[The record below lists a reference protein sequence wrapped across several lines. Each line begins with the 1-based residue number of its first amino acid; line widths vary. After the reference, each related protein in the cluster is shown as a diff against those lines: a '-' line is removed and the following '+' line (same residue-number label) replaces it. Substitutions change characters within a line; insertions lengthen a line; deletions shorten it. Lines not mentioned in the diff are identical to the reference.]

1 MCHVNT
7 TAKFWKGDKREQPR
21 IWKLGGGGKIMLSF
35 WRHEMKKNVLGRKN
49 STGKSTEVGKELGY
63 ERNREKASLDA
74 AE

>member
-1 MCHVNT
+1 
-7 TAKFWKGDKREQPR
+7 
-21 IWKLGGGGKIMLSF
+21 
-35 WRHEMKKNVLGRKN
+35 MKKNVLGRKN